1 MRGKIFDFTDK
12 FLNPALT
19 PAELGDLI
27 KSGDKDGI
35 IFVST
40 QLSEKLANRKLTG
53 IIINLITILVALPT
67 LYFLMFSMFQ
77 KDGFNLMT
85 IFVGSLMLVIAANNL
100 RFIQAFGKGT
110 AELSY
115 VINFLENL
123 GTFK

>member
-1 MRGKIFDFTDK
+1 MRDKIFDFTDK
-12 FLNPALT
+12 VLNPAPT
-19 PAELGDLI
+19 PAELSALI

-35 IFVST
+35 IFLST

-53 IIINLITILVALPT
+53 IIINLMAILVALPT

-85 IFVGSLMLVIAANNL
+85 IFVGSLMLVIAANTL
-100 RFIQAFGKGT
+100 RFIQVFGKGT